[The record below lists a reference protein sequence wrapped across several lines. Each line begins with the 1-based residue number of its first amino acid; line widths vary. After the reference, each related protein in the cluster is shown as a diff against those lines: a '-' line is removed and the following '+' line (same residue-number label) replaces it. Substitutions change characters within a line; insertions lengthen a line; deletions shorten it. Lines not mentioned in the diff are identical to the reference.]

1 MTRAVGEWI
10 GKTDDSPAPPRVR
23 LRCFERENGICFL
36 SGVKIRAGMRWELH
50 HGKALING
58 GENRESNLFP
68 VLYKAH
74 KAQTALDVAEKAA
87 VYRKRSKHLG
97 INRQTLGQRRT
108 LQSKFK
114 RKVSGEVVLR

>member
-1 MTRAVGEWI
+1 MRSVDEWI
-10 GKTDDSPAPPRVR
+10 GKTDDTPAPARVR
-23 LRCFERENGICFL
+23 LRCFEREGGVCFL

-74 KAQTALDVAEKAA
+74 KAQTALDVAEKKMI
-87 VYRKRSKHLG
+87 YRKRSKHLG
-97 INRQTLGQRRT
+97 IVQTISQRKT